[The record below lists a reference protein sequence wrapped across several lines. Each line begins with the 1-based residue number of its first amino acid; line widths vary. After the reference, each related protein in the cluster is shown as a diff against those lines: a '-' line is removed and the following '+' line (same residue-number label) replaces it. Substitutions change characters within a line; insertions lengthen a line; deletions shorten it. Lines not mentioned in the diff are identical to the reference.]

1 VVAPICKAKSEE
13 FDQKVLIGPSTAQ
26 ARRDRRDV
34 DRRGRLHL
42 ANCLNNTTDDCL
54 LYKYGGKIELT
65 ASDASFMTHRDMR
78 GHTGYRV
85 FADSPRREKLLP
97 CTNSCNAYYRL
108 SRSTRVWAHIY
119 PHIETYPGPQY
130 NKSNLMMHSKDRVNF
145 KGRSK
150 HISRKYFGVFEHV
163 DSRELKL
170 FWTGTDD
177 LVAVF
182 PHQGRT
188 RREIQEIQDRD
199 RTSRRKFKIQI

>member
-1 VVAPICKAKSEE
+1 MVAPICKAKSEE

-108 SRSTRVWAHIY
+108 SRSTRVWGSPYRNLSRSTIQQIQSNDAFERQSQLQRTL
-119 PHIETYPGPQY
+119 ETY
-130 NKSNLMMHSKDRVNF
+130 F
-145 KGRSK
+145 
-150 HISRKYFGVFEHV
+150 
-163 DSRELKL
+163 
-170 FWTGTDD
+170 
-177 LVAVF
+177 
-182 PHQGRT
+182 
-188 RREIQEIQDRD
+188 QEIFRRLRARGQQRVEALLDRH
-199 RTSRRKFKIQI
+199 R